1 MVFEFQEALGNLN
14 PTSNNGEK
22 NPSASLRRS
31 SEDKSKPTNSS
42 APMTSETNNDEQSA
56 KKPDW
61 LAELSRKQANR
72 RSAVFPPASSSVVV
86 EPSSD
91 TSTSNVKSG
100 STSPPKIQNETKP
113 AVAVDKPHI
122 PLKPSQI
129 REEGIEIQSKFFPP
143 KKEFFVLFF
152 REEKQTQSYCPIRF
166 WQKFTFGAK
175 IQSE

>member
-1 MVFEFQEALGNLN
+1 M
-14 PTSNNGEK
+14 
-22 NPSASLRRS
+22 SLRRS

-42 APMTSETNNDEQSA
+42 APTTSESNNDEQSA

-72 RSAVFPPASSSVVV
+72 RSAVFPPASVASV
-86 EPSSD
+86 EQSD
-91 TSTSNVKSG
+91 TTSTNNLKSG

-129 REEGIEIQSKFFPP
+129 REEGTDF
-143 KKEFFVLFF
+143 
-152 REEKQTQSYCPIRF
+152 SY
-166 WQKFTFGAK
+166 QVS
-175 IQSE
+175 QQV

>member
-1 MVFEFQEALGNLN
+1 
-14 PTSNNGEK
+14 
-22 NPSASLRRS
+22 
-31 SEDKSKPTNSS
+31 
-42 APMTSETNNDEQSA
+42 MTSETINDEQSA

-72 RSAVFPPASSSVVV
+72 RSAVFPPASSVVV

-129 REEGIEIQSKFFPP
+129 REEGIEIQSKIFPQ
-143 KKEFFVLFF
+143 KHFFVLVF

-175 IQSE
+175 MQSE